1 MGVITDWFP
10 AVSLEDAVSAVESG
24 THRGERWEARFGEP
38 DVTLE
43 LGLLTSVV
51 TGVPERDIGDGWGAS
66 AMVGDEGLVFEVS
79 SHLVERLGTLPPEA
93 MAAVV
98 DELEEACVDWG
109 GDTAD
114 VVADLAAFLGR
125 AVGSGRRAYVF
136 LCP

>member
-10 AVSLEDAVSAVESG
+10 AGSLDDAVAAVESG
-24 THRGERWEARFGEP
+24 SHRDERWEARFGEP

-66 AMVGDEGLVFEVS
+66 APVGDEGLVFEVAPE
-79 SHLVERLGTLPPEA
+79 LVAGLGALPPERLP
-93 MAAVV
+93 AVV

-125 AVGSGRRAYVF
+125 AHGSGRRAYVF